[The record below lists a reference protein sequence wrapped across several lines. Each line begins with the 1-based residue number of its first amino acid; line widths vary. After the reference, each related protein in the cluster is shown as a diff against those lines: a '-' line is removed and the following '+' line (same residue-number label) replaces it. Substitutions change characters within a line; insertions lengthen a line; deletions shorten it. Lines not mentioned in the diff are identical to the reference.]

1 MSDFGSGVVAG
12 FSVAIAV
19 VSVWAVVSSAAEH
32 RACRELTG
40 STCKWV
46 LVPTYEKVK

>member
-1 MSDFGSGVVAG
+1 MSEFGSGAVIG
-12 FSVAIAV
+12 FTTAIAIV
-19 VSVWAVVSSAAEH
+19 LVWSVVSSAAEH

-46 LVPTYEKVK
+46 LVPTYEKVN